1 MPPSPPDPTAPLS
14 DLFGQLVHLLRS
26 APGQAEATVPLLAAV
41 ALRVAAA
48 DAVIEAGI
56 ENSWDVDGD
65 SLKGRLQ
72 SRQVDAI
79 RITAGAPAT
88 ELMALARA
96 LADDDA
102 PIPSTSAVRVKL
114 LPDSLPLSGQRPA
127 LPDPAASFVPRA
139 QRGDQIAGMIE
150 GILRELDRAIR
161 RQQWHAVL
169 HDAQAALRMLPGLA
183 EDPRRTFSIAL
194 KRLLARPVLE
204 ALIEQGYRIPEE
216 QARTAEVLRAGGFPA
231 AELMLEIL
239 RRSDT
244 IGPRAFLLDSL
255 GGMPE
260 AVQVVAPLM
269 KSDRLGELCLG
280 AELLGRM
287 AVTES
292 VPLLVAHVHHPEERV
307 RHAVIDALGRYRDR
321 AVVEPLRQA
330 LGHGA
335 PETRVRAGRALGAR
349 GSGAMAMPLFA
360 AFEAEKDPEVW
371 QELLD
376 VLAKLD
382 SGEAAMALARVAMER
397 RGFLSFGS
405 SDVKRQL
412 SVVRALAAANTA
424 AAKQALARIAAEG
437 AGEVKKAASKALS
450 EGRD

>member
-1 MPPSPPDPTAPLS
+1 MPPFSPDPTAPLT
-14 DLFGQLVHLLRS
+14 DLLGQLVHLLRTV
-26 APGQAEATVPLLAAV
+26 PGQAEETAALLAAV
-41 ALRVAAA
+41 TARVTASG
-48 DAVIEAGI
+48 AVIEAGI

-79 RITAGAPAT
+79 RIEAGAPAA
-88 ELMALARA
+88 ELLALARA
-96 LADDDA
+96 LAYDEA
-102 PIPSTSAVRVKL
+102 PVPSTSAVRVKL
-114 LPDSLPLSGQRPA
+114 LPDPLPLSGQRPA
-127 LPDPAASFVPRA
+127 LPDPATSFVPRA
-139 QRGDQIAGMIE
+139 RQGDQIAGMIE

-169 HDAQAALRMLPGLA
+169 HDAQAAVRMLPGLT

-194 KRLLARPVLE
+194 KRLLSRPVLE

-239 RRSDT
+239 KRYDT

-255 GGMPE
+255 GGMPD
-260 AVQVVAPLM
+260 AVQIVSPLM
-269 KSDRLGELCLG
+269 KSARTGELSLG

-287 AVTES
+287 GVVES
-292 VPLLVAHVHHPEERV
+292 VPLLVAHVRHPEERV
-307 RHAVIDALGRYRDR
+307 RHAVINALARYRDR
-321 AVVEPLRQA
+321 SVVEPLRQA
-330 LGHGA
+330 LGHEA

-360 AFEAEKDPEVW
+360 AFEAEKDPQVW
-371 QELLD
+371 QELLE

-382 SGEAAMALARVAMER
+382 SGEAAMALARVAVER

-437 AGEVKKAASKALS
+437 AGEVQKSARQAL
-450 EGRD
+450 EL